1 MEFLKGKDASDN
13 GGTDIVDFV
22 KASRKGIE
30 GCGAPHIHLNAAG
43 ASPMSKEVY
52 ETYIGVLGRERLVGG
67 YVAAKEYASGFQ
79 KTREN
84 IAKLLNAEFPNEIA
98 LVDSATTAWMRAFYC
113 VKLEPG
119 DIVLTSITEYAGNY
133 VAMMQHTRRFGGEVK
148 CLDSDTHG
156 YVDLHKLEQFLND
169 FGSRVKALCITH
181 VPTNGGIVNPVE
193 KIGVIAKRHGV
204 LYICDS
210 CQGVGQLVVDVQ
222 RIGCDFLAATG
233 RKFLRGPRGTGFLYA
248 RSKIMDEMD
257 CGSSRVREPPTLD
270 HFAAPVRISEA
281 GVSYVLAKGARR
293 FEQWESNFAGHVA
306 LGIAVQALLD
316 IGIKYVQTR
325 VVELAQLLRKQLCR
339 IPTVTVTD
347 LGVKGERCGI
357 VTFSVDGIKAMDV
370 KAYAEA
376 RSIYIHV
383 SPSRSSP
390 LDALSRNI
398 PDTGL
403 VRASVNYFNTKE
415 DIDALLECMFAMVR
429 LHRRNEEARGVISN
443 VVIKNLEQTF
453 VEKIS
458 KGRKILAQ
466 HSKEF
471 AALEEPHE
479 RLRSVSYV
487 SKSDLMVAL
496 QAELKSAA
504 LEVIEAQT
512 FNEGSRSKLPSYR
525 IPHALIA
532 QSVRFTTAY
541 TKLIELVVAPHL
553 RSERLKTMS
562 NSSRIERSLTLLYQY
577 PPSLRH
583 VPPSKEGSQGVFMA
597 QLHSD
602 DEFGHQPC
610 ELNFWFP
617 LDEVDASTTLWIET
631 EPFKGNWQPL
641 LPPPNGGNDDTRG
654 CFMGRFYGA
663 RCRHFSMK
671 HSKASPRLS
680 IDFRVCFKDE
690 FEVSYEL
697 PGMAHRHER
706 RELM

>member
-1 MEFLKGKDASDN
+1 ME
-13 GGTDIVDFV
+13 FV

-30 GCGAPHIHLNAAG
+30 GCGAPHVHLNAAG
-43 ASPMSKEVY
+43 ASPMSKDAY
-52 ETYIGVLGRERLVGG
+52 EAYIGVLRRERLVGG
-67 YVAAKEYASGFQ
+67 YVAAKENTSNFER
-79 KTREN
+79 TREN
-84 IAKLLNAEFPNEIA
+84 IAKLLNAEFYEIA

-119 DIVLTSITEYAGNY
+119 DIVLTSKTEYAGNY
-133 VAMMQHTRRFGGEVK
+133 VAMMQHTRRFGGELK
-148 CLDSDTHG
+148 CLDSDSHG
-156 YVDLHKLEQFLND
+156 YVDLRKLELYLND
-169 FGSRVKALCITH
+169 FGRRVKALCITH

-193 KIGVIAKRHGV
+193 KIGEIAKRHGI

-222 RIGCDFLAATG
+222 KIGCDFLAATG

-248 RSKIMDEMD
+248 RNKIMEEMD
-257 CGSSRVREPPTLD
+257 SGSSRVQEPPTLD
-270 HFAAPVRISEA
+270 HFAAPVRISET
-281 GVSYVLAKGARR
+281 GVSYTLAKGARR
-293 FEQWESNFAGHVA
+293 FEQCESNFAGHVA
-306 LGIAVQALLD
+306 LGISVQELLS
-316 IGIKYVQTR
+316 IGIKHVQAR
-325 VVELAQLLRKQLCR
+325 VVELAQLLRKQLR
-339 IPTVTVTD
+339 AIPTVTVMD
-347 LGVKGERCGI
+347 LGVDGEQCGI
-357 VTFSVDGIKAMDV
+357 VTFCVEAINAMDV

-398 PDTGL
+398 PDAGL
-403 VRASVNYFNTKE
+403 VRASVNYFNTTE
-415 DIDALLECMFAMVR
+415 DIDALLECMSGMTR
-429 LHRRNEEARGVISN
+429 LHKRNETSHGVISN
-443 VVIKNLEQTF
+443 AAIKKMEQTF
-453 VEKIS
+453 ADKIS
-458 KGRKILAQ
+458 KGRKLLAR

-471 AALEEPHE
+471 AALKEPHE
-479 RLRSVSYV
+479 RLRSVSYLV
-487 SKSDLMVAL
+487 KSDLMMAL

-504 LEVIEAQT
+504 TEVIQAKA
-512 FNEGSRSKLPSYR
+512 FNERKILKWLKKNKLPSYR

-532 QSVRFTTAY
+532 QNVRFTKAY

-553 RSERLKTMS
+553 HSERLKTLT
-562 NSSRIERSLTLLYQY
+562 NSVPKKGSLSLLYQY

-583 VPPSKEGSQGVFMA
+583 VPSSKEGTFHNKFMA

-602 DEFGHQPC
+602 DEYGHQPC

-631 EPFKGNWQPL
+631 EKGKGNWEPL
-641 LPPPNGGNDDTRG
+641 LPPPQGGNDDG
-654 CFMGRFYGA
+654 MDCFIGRFYGA

-690 FEVSYEL
+690 FEASYEL

-706 RELM
+706 RELKGN